1 MAKQNVNAIYNDTL
15 YIITKESEKFIVTG
29 KEINTNIQHC
39 VIPTDNIL
47 LIQESANYRIGDSIL
62 TGKEIIAKASA
73 MPVVESLPEVAMWGA
88 FFIGFV
94 LGWNLYLINRHRV
107 SSGVGIGDITVI
119 SSAII
124 SAGILQFFGN
134 SSELIGWYGLGLGA
148 GFLVYGALLIVLE
161 KGEFPMGRTLSA
173 KLLQYHIWPLRWD
186 TDHKQLTNRFTENPE
201 K

>member
-73 MPVVESLPEVAMWGA
+73 MPVVESLPEVEMWGV
-88 FFIGFV
+88 FFLGIV
-94 LGWNLYLINRHRV
+94 IGWNLYFINRYRKREAIV
-107 SSGVGIGDITVI
+107 VGDLTTVI
-119 SSAII
+119 SAIGGL
-124 SAGILQFFGN
+124 AVLTLLKNN
-134 SSELIGWYGLGLGA
+134 SWLIGSYGA
-148 GFLVYGALLIVLE
+148 GVGVGFFLYLLFLIYLSTRKGADPDF
-161 KGEFPMGRTLSA
+161 KFPNFFLKVHPDQNPA
-173 KLLQYHIWPLRWD
+173 V
-186 TDHKQLTNRFTENPE
+186 TNYTQGKP
-201 K
+201 